1 MTDYWYKKNKTQLL
15 RGFCAVMEEGGVIK
29 ASKKLNISQSSISL
43 QISSLERDL
52 DFQLFIRENQKVIP
66 TEEAKRLYKISKK
79 ALEEVDMIFTNS
91 KEAIKTDYDN
101 IIRLAG
107 HSYMLSH
114 ILPPFFKKMIAK
126 NPKVQFELSHVNQK
140 EAMDMLE
147 HGMIDIAVFPAIK
160 KELPKSVE
168 VKEFY
173 KCKSAIIMSKH
184 HPLAKV
190 PEKEITWDLLAK
202 YDFLTL
208 GKGVTAQGLKK
219 VMQDNALN
227 SRFIL
232 HHGTWE
238 ICVGIVN
245 EGVAITGSDY
255 RYLQKLQGNTDLI
268 IKNCPWLL
276 PEYEFFLLKN
286 KNTIISKSS
295 ADFISI
301 LTKKIKQPSL

>member
-1 MTDYWYKKNKTQLL
+1 MHDYWYKKNKTQLL
-15 RGFCAVMEEGGVIK
+15 RGFCAVMEEGGVVK

-43 QISSLERDL
+43 QIASLERDL
-52 DFQLFIRENQKVIP
+52 DFQLFVRKNQKLIP
-66 TEEAKRLYKISKK
+66 TEEAIRLYKISKK
-79 ALEEVDMIFTNS
+79 ALEEIDMIFTNS
-91 KEAIKTDYDN
+91 KEVIKTEYDN
-101 IIRLAG
+101 LIRIAG

-114 ILPPFFKKMIAK
+114 ILPPYFKKMIKK
-126 NPKVQFELSHVNQK
+126 NPKVKFELSHINQK

-147 HGMIDIAVFPAIK
+147 HGMVDFAVFPAIK
-160 KELPKSVE
+160 KELSKDIE

-184 HPLAKV
+184 HPLAEI
-190 PEKEITWDLLAK
+190 PEKDITWDLLKK

-208 GKGVTAQGLKK
+208 GKGATAQGLKK
-219 VMQDNALN
+219 IIQDNALN
-227 SRFIL
+227 SRFTL
-232 HHGTWE
+232 NNATWE

-276 PEYEFFLLKN
+276 PEYEFFILKN
-286 KNTIISKSS
+286 KKALISQSS
-295 ADFISI
+295 SDFLKL
-301 LTKKIKQPSL
+301 LTKKA